1 MPTKDPFK
9 ISDHVAD
16 FAEISLRYAELSAKT
31 LDQQTHQLDIPY
43 GELETERL
51 DLILPKTQTRGAP
64 VHMFIHG
71 GYWRAGSKADYSF
84 IAEPIVAAGG
94 IAVLADYSLMPQARM
109 PDLVAQIRRA
119 MEWVKQNIGDFGGE
133 AERITVSGHSAG
145 AHLASY
151 LAASAPHEDRSVPNV
166 KKLILVSGIYDL
178 APIPKSFLQ
187 AEIALTLSEV
197 EHWSPINADHAPDVE
212 RIILVGGE
220 ETKPFHTQA
229 EELRAILPGSQHTLR
244 TLPGLDHMS
253 IILEMG
259 DPTSEAGRILADVV
273 ANS

>member
-1 MPTKDPFK
+1 MSTKDPFK

-16 FAEISLRYAELSAKT
+16 FAEISFRYAELSAKT
-31 LDQQTHQLDIPY
+31 LDQQIHQLDVPY
-43 GELETERL
+43 GEVEAERL

-109 PDLVAQIRRA
+109 PDLVAQVRRV
-119 MEWVKQNIGDFGGE
+119 MDWVKQHIGDYGGD

-151 LAASAPHEDRSVPNV
+151 LAASAPQEDRPVPSV

-187 AEIALTLSEV
+187 AEIALTSKEV
-197 EHWSPINADHAPDVE
+197 ENWSPIDADHASDVE
-212 RIILVGGE
+212 RIILVGGD

-229 EELRAILPGSQHTLR
+229 EELRAVLPGSQHSLR

-259 DPTSEAGRILADVV
+259 DPKTAAGRILADAV